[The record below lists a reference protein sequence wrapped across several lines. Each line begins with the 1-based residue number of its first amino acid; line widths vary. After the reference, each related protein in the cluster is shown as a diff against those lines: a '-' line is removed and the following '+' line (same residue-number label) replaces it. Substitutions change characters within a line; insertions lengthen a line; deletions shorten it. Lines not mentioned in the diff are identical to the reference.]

1 MRQTES
7 FITVWNRVTGRSL
20 LVVCGRA
27 YISLG
32 PPSRLIVVRCK
43 MRRYPRYQRDRY
55 ADSTV
60 PLADSRC
67 HAVAQPTCPGA
78 IVLIT
83 GDRGIGAF
91 FNLSSIMLTCSG
103 SASSVINKRIRLS

>member
-7 FITVWNRVTGRSL
+7 FITVWNRATGHSL

-32 PPSRLIVVRCK
+32 PPSRLVVVRCE
-43 MRRYPRYQRDRY
+43 MRRYRRYQRDRY
-55 ADSTV
+55 ANSTL

-91 FNLSSIMLTCSG
+91 FSFSSIMLTCSG
-103 SASSVINKRIRLS
+103 SASSVINKRIRPS